1 MHSENKLS
9 NHGKQVTSGAQSQLP
24 NVNQAQQQGPAGNQG
39 SKGSGSGSHGVKSNQ
54 ISPSNP
60 GLKSLNQS
68 GGGIGGM
75 MKTKAKRERS
85 VSMDTGDQR
94 ESLTPVLEPDAK
106 VEGVMRSKRRCV
118 LERKQPY
125 SGDEWCSGAETEEE
139 DEKPLS
145 ATHREH
151 VMCPSQSHSVSSATG
166 HVSDPGGPGLGSGH
180 GPSIRTDLHPRPPQQ
195 VVYVFT
201 TSLANSAAEA
211 VMHGHTDSILLYHQ
225 QNVPR
230 TKLDQSSGVG
240 KLPSLTEQISS
251 SHSPPIGTPKSQ
263 SGTPRP
269 ASVGV
274 VGGHLPGTSTPS
286 STGHPDSEPAQ
297 THRGGG
303 TSSSNSRSAVHS
315 LGPGSSGP
323 QSVGVSGTEGVDR
336 PGTIPHHGA
345 GVSPS
350 SSPSALSVHR
360 QNELGQ
366 RGGSGNTDGLSK
378 EQLEHRERSLQTL
391 RDIERLLLRSGAGAG
406 HEEPR
411 GPNGNPNGTNVN
423 NNNSNDGVRGLDDT
437 ENGGGNVGNCHSNNA
452 GMPGMP
458 HASGMKKYEEPLQ
471 SIISQTQNL
480 GGPGLD
486 DSLMGAHH
494 GMPPHSHHLSSP
506 SGLDMGPLLGPEGVT
521 PEQLAWRKLQEE
533 YYQEKRRQ
541 HEMNPHQHPQHFR
554 MIQEMG
560 MPGGPPML
568 MRGPPPPYHSKP
580 GDQQWGPGP
589 MVGGGMGGNSR
600 IMDMHQ
606 EGPRGPR
613 FLGQMRGPSSGGGYP
628 ESPGGV
634 IGMEGLGP
642 QRPPRPGMGWLEEMP
657 PNMGG
662 GGPFHG
668 CYPPGGPGGP
678 PQHFQGDLDRPIT
691 REEMFRRLH
700 RLDMQQISRQQ
711 QQAGLGGP
719 RMIDNSGGP
728 GFPNPGMGGGPP
740 SRGDPMDFPGSR
752 TIMGSPIGGVGSD
765 GGPTMRDI
773 VDSPLGGNLNMNMG
787 MNMNTQQQQLLAQ
800 KLRGGP
806 GIGGPLG
813 EMLNP
818 EDISRIRASQNGR
831 GSSNKGMIPGP
842 DGPLQFPNQSSFP
855 GSQSD
860 GSYMQQPGP
869 DMFGPD
875 QPGPPHM
882 GSTSRLSH
890 IPINSGSRGTD
901 LGARHPPD
909 LPISVNPM
917 GSPAIPPS
925 HQLKS
930 PSLSQEPSPL
940 MPSPS
945 AAGLK
950 SPSQLPQSGSSH
962 PPLPAASGAGTPSST
977 SIKSPQVIGPSL
989 GLRSPSGSPGH
1000 LKSPTMPVASPG
1012 WTASPKT
1019 AMPSPGGP
1027 PSVKVAGNGGSSS
1040 TDTGMS
1046 LPPRSSNSTPISQPT
1061 NSINPSMP
1069 FTSSPDAPPSQNP
1082 LSLIMSQM
1090 SKYAM
1095 PSSTPLYH
1103 DAIKTIATSDDEMLP
1118 DRPLLP
1124 GINMSVGNMGNHQ
1137 SAQMLLSSQGSMG
1150 PHSGPQSPMGMVL
1163 QGGPQ
1168 LSHDPSGPMLP
1179 SPNPMGI
1186 PGMTSAIM
1194 GGGPPDGIGPCN
1206 VSPMHPQNQ
1215 MGGFPRMQGP
1225 LHSPIGGMG
1234 QQYPQRPDEVLPP
1247 QQMHLLSKGMS
1258 HQRPPHQP
1266 DSFPSMPMG
1275 DGPDLSEVIRPT
1287 HTGIPEFDLSR
1298 IIPADKPSST
1308 LQYFPKS
1315 EAMSQQQ
1322 QNPHQGQPPP
1332 QASSA
1337 QLLKQL
1343 SSSGPPHS
1351 SVPSSNPHIA
1361 NLQNMMAEQQLP
1373 LHPSHS
1379 HCGMRPGMGMPQIGS
1394 RGMGSGGGMGPICHP
1409 GHMMGRTGMSPQ
1421 QQLQQQHHHQ
1431 QQQAMMANNLL
1442 QHPSHPPRGML
1453 SPQQHSHNLMAH
1465 QNLMMMQAKQRGMA
1479 LPGEHFGQQGA
1490 LMSPQ
1495 GPMMGPPHSQSG
1507 MMVPQSLRQRSM
1519 SLDSPLGYG
1528 PGSMANMPF

>member
-9 NHGKQVTSGAQSQLP
+9 NHGKQVTSGAQSQLS
-24 NVNQAQQQGPAGNQG
+24 NVNQTQQQGSAGNQG
-39 SKGSGSGSHGVKSNQ
+39 PKGNGSGNHGVKSNQ
-54 ISPSNP
+54 ISPGNP
-60 GLKSLNQS
+60 GLKSLSQS
-68 GGGIGGM
+68 GGGIGM
-75 MKTKAKRERS
+75 MKTKNKRERS

-94 ESLTPVLEPDAK
+94 ESLTPVLDPDAK

-145 ATHREH
+145 GTHREH
-151 VMCPSQSHSVSSATG
+151 VICPGQAHSGSTATG
-166 HVSDPGGPGLGSGH
+166 PVSDPGGQGSGSGH
-180 GPSIRTDLHPRPPQQ
+180 GPGIRTDLHPRPSQQ

-225 QNVPR
+225 QNVPH
-230 TKLDQSSGVG
+230 TKLDQSTGVG
-240 KLPSLTEQISS
+240 KLSNLTEQISS
-251 SHSPPIGTPKSQ
+251 SHTPPIGTPKSQ

-269 ASVGV
+269 ASAGGV
-274 VGGHLPGTSTPS
+274 IGGHLPGTSTLS
-286 STGHPDSEPAQ
+286 STGHPDGEPTQ
-297 THRGGG
+297 PHQGG
-303 TSSSNSRSAVHS
+303 TSSSNSRSTAHS
-315 LGPGSSGP
+315 LGPGISGP
-323 QSVGVSGTEGVDR
+323 QSVGASGSDGMDR
-336 PGTIPHHGA
+336 PSTVSHHGA
-345 GVSPS
+345 GGSPS
-350 SSPSALSVHR
+350 SSPSALSAHS
-360 QNELGQ
+360 ECEPGQ
-366 RGGSGNTDGLSK
+366 RGGGGNKDGLSK

-406 HEEPR
+406 HEELR
-411 GPNGNPNGTNVN
+411 GSNGNPNATNVN
-423 NNNSNDGVRGLDDT
+423 NNNSNDGGRGLEDG
-437 ENGGGNVGNCHSNNA
+437 ENGGGNAGNCHSNNA
-452 GMPGMP
+452 GIPGMP
-458 HASGMKKYEEPLQ
+458 PVGGMKKYEEPLQ

-480 GGPGLD
+480 VGPSLEE
-486 DSLMGAHH
+486 SLMGTHH
-494 GMPPHSHHLSSP
+494 GMPPHPHHLSSP
-506 SGLDMGPLLGPEGVT
+506 SGLDMGTLMGPEGVT

-541 HEMNPHQHPQHFR
+541 QEMNPHQHPQHFR
-554 MIQEMG
+554 MMSEMG

-580 GDQQWGPGP
+580 GDQQWGQGP
-589 MVGGGMGGNSR
+589 MVGGGIGGNGR
-600 IMDMHQ
+600 IIDMHQ

-613 FLGQMRGPSSGGGYP
+613 FLGQMRGPSGGGSYP

-634 IGMEGLGP
+634 LAMEGLGP
-642 QRPPRPGMGWLEEMP
+642 QRPPRPGMGWLDEMP

-668 CYPPGGPGGP
+668 CYTPGGPGGP
-678 PQHFQGDLDRPIT
+678 PQHFTGDLDRPLT
-691 REEMFRRLH
+691 REEMFRRIH
-700 RLDMQQISRQQ
+700 RLDLQQISRHQ

-719 RMIDNSGGP
+719 RLMDNTGGP
-728 GFPNPGMGGGPP
+728 GFHNPGMGGGPP
-740 SRGDPMDFPGSR
+740 SRGDPVDFPGSR
-752 TIMGSPIGGVGSD
+752 AMMGSPLGGACSD

-787 MNMNTQQQQLLAQ
+787 MNMNPQQQQLLAQ

-806 GIGGPLG
+806 GLGGTIGEFLS
-813 EMLNP
+813 P
-818 EDISRIRASQNGR
+818 EDISRIRAFHNGR
-831 GSSNKGMIPGP
+831 GGANKGMIPGP

-855 GSQSD
+855 GSQGD
-860 GSYMQQPGP
+860 VLYMQQPGP
-869 DMFGPD
+869 EIFVAD
-875 QPGPPHM
+875 QSGPPHM
-882 GSTSRLSH
+882 SSTSRLSH
-890 IPINSGSRGTD
+890 IPVNTGSRGTE
-901 LGARHPPD
+901 LGTRHPPD
-909 LPISVNPM
+909 LSISVNPM
-917 GSPAIPPS
+917 GSQAVPQS

-950 SPSQLPQSGSSH
+950 SPSQLSQSGPH

-977 SIKSPQVIGPSL
+977 SIKSPQVIGHSL
-989 GLRSPSGSPGH
+989 GLRSPSDSPGH

-1019 AMPSPGGP
+1019 AIPSPGGP

-1046 LPPRSSNSTPISQPT
+1046 LPPRSSNSTPISQPP

-1124 GINMSVGNMGNHQ
+1124 GLNMSVGNMGNHQ
-1137 SAQMLLSSQGSMG
+1137 STQMLLSSQGSMAL
-1150 PHSGPQSPMGMVL
+1150 HSGPQSPMGMVL
-1163 QGGPQ
+1163 QGGQQ

-1179 SPNPMGI
+1179 SPNPMGM
-1186 PGMTSAIM
+1186 PGMTSTIM
-1194 GGGPPDGIGPCN
+1194 GGGGGPPDGIGPCN
-1206 VSPMHPQNQ
+1206 VSPVHPQNQ

-1258 HQRPPHQP
+1258 HQQPPHQP

-1315 EAMSQQQ
+1315 EAMSQSQH
-1322 QNPHQGQPPP
+1322 NPHQGQPPQ

-1351 SVPSSNPHIA
+1351 NVPSSNPHIA
-1361 NLQNMMAEQQLP
+1361 NLQNMMAEQQLS
-1373 LHPSHS
+1373 LHPSHT
-1379 HCGMRPGMGMPQIGS
+1379 HCGMRPGMDMPQIGT

-1409 GHMMGRTGMSPQ
+1409 GHMIGRTGMSPQ

-1442 QHPSHPPRGML
+1442 QHPSHPPRSML
-1453 SPQQHSHNLMAH
+1453 SPQQHPHNLMAQ
-1465 QNLMMMQAKQRGMA
+1465 QNLMMMQAKQRGMT
-1479 LPGEHFGQQGA
+1479 LPGEHFGQQGP

-1507 MMVPQSLRQRSM
+1507 MMGPQNLRQRSM